1 MKSPGEKFRFIQF
14 EVSHHRSTMKVG
26 TDAVV
31 LGAWLDV
38 SGARRILEIGTGC
51 GIIALMLAQKSP
63 ATIDAIDVDEASANE
78 AGENFANSPWTDRLK
93 SFHVSLNDFAT
104 DKTGI
109 YDLIVSNPPFFQ
121 NSLLP
126 PTKGRQLARHNV
138 ELTFDTFLYDSSR
151 LLSHE
156 GQLAVILPGSEEEK
170 FIEIAGKESL
180 FLQSKLIIYPK
191 PSKPTKRVI
200 LVFSFF
206 RTVDPIVDSII
217 LRDENGTYSND
228 YKNLTQCYHSDFRRI
243 MK

>member
-1 MKSPGEKFRFIQF
+1 MKSPSEKFRFIQF

-38 SGARRILEIGTGC
+38 SGAQRILEIGTGC
-51 GIIALMLAQKSP
+51 GIIALMLAQKSL
-63 ATIDAIDVDEASANE
+63 AAIDAIDVDEASANE
-78 AGENFANSPWTDRLK
+78 ASENFACSPWNDRLK

-138 ELTFDTFLYDSSR
+138 VLTFNTFLSDSSR

-156 GQLAVILPGSEEEK
+156 GKLAVILPCSEEEK
-170 FIEIAGKESL
+170 FIGIAGKESL
-180 FLQSKLIIYPK
+180 FLQSKLNIYPK
-191 PSKPTKRVI
+191 PSKPKKRVI
-200 LVFSFF
+200 LVFSSTKRENPNF
-206 RTVDPIVDSII
+206 DSII
-217 LRDENGTYSND
+217 LRNEDGHYSDN
-228 YKNLTQCYHSDFRRI
+228 YKRITKDFHAGF
-243 MK
+243 

>member
-1 MKSPGEKFRFIQF
+1 MKQPNEKFRFRQF

-31 LGAWLDV
+31 LGAWLEV
-38 SGARRILEIGTGC
+38 AGARRILEIGTGC
-51 GIIALMLAQKSP
+51 GIIALMLAQKTL

-78 AGENFANSPWTDRLK
+78 AGENFAGSPWTDRLK

-138 ELTFDTFLYDSSR
+138 ELTFNTFLSDSSR
-151 LLSHE
+151 LLSRE
-156 GQLAVILPGSEEEK
+156 GKLAVILPCSEEEK

-180 FLQSKLIIYPK
+180 FLQSKLDIFPK
-191 PSKPTKRVI
+191 PSKPKKRVI
-200 LVFSFF
+200 LVFSSNK
-206 RTVDPIVDSII
+206 RENPNAVSII
-217 LRDENGTYSND
+217 LRNENGHYSDD
-228 YKNLTQCYHSDFRRI
+228 YKRITKDFHAGF
-243 MK
+243 